1 MAVPW
6 LLALKVIPWGDV
18 IEHAPKVLKGAQRL
32 LERQR
37 QGSRPAPA
45 TSVGSAA
52 ESGLTGRAGIDVLR
66 EQVASLQAEL
76 ETQRAD
82 VQQLTEMATELAQQ
96 NTRLVQAV
104 DVLRWRTRW
113 LGLACGV
120 LALLGAGAWWGSLG

>member
-18 IEHAPKVLKGAQRL
+18 IEHAPKVLRGAQRL
-32 LERQR
+32 LDRQR
-37 QGSRPAPA
+37 QGNRPSQAAP
-45 TSVGSAA
+45 VGAA
-52 ESGLTGRAGIDVLR
+52 PESGMTGRPGLDVLR
-66 EQVASLQAEL
+66 DQVAHLQAEL
-76 ETQRAD
+76 EGQRAD
-82 VQQLTEMATELAQQ
+82 LQQLTEMAAELAQQ

-120 LALLGAGAWWGSLG
+120 LALLGAVAWWGSLG

>member
-52 ESGLTGRAGIDVLR
+52 ESGMTGRAGIDVLR
-66 EQVASLQAEL
+66 EQVATLQVEL
-76 ETQRAD
+76 ESQRAD

-113 LGLACGV
+113 LGLACAV
-120 LALLGAGAWWGSLG
+120 LALLGAVAWWGSLG

>member
-18 IEHAPKVLKGAQRL
+18 IEHAPKVLRGAQRL
-32 LERQR
+32 LDRQR
-37 QGSRPAPA
+37 QGNRTPQAAP
-45 TSVGSAA
+45 VGAPP
-52 ESGLTGRAGIDVLR
+52 ESGMTGRPGMDVLR
-66 EQVASLQAEL
+66 DQVAHLQTEL
-76 ETQRAD
+76 EGQRAD
-82 VQQLTEMATELAQQ
+82 LQQLTEMAAELAQQ

-120 LALLGAGAWWGSLG
+120 LALLGAVAWWGTLG

>member
-52 ESGLTGRAGIDVLR
+52 ESGMTGRAGIDVLR
-66 EQVASLQAEL
+66 EQVATLQVEL

-113 LGLACGV
+113 LCLACAV
-120 LALLGAGAWWGSLG
+120 LALLGAVAWWGSLG

>member
-32 LERQR
+32 LDRQR
-37 QGSRPAPA
+37 QGNRVPEAAP
-45 TSVGSAA
+45 VGAA
-52 ESGLTGRAGIDVLR
+52 PESGMTGRAGMDVLR
-66 EQVASLQAEL
+66 EQVAQLQAEL
-76 ETQRAD
+76 QGQRAD
-82 VQQLTEMATELAQQ
+82 VQQLTEMTAELAQQ

-113 LGLACGV
+113 LGLACAV
-120 LALLGAGAWWGSLG
+120 LALLGAVAWWGSLG

>member
-52 ESGLTGRAGIDVLR
+52 ESGMTGRAGIDVLR
-66 EQVASLQAEL
+66 EQVATLQVEL

-113 LGLACGV
+113 LGLACAV
-120 LALLGAGAWWGSLG
+120 LALLGAVAWWGSLG